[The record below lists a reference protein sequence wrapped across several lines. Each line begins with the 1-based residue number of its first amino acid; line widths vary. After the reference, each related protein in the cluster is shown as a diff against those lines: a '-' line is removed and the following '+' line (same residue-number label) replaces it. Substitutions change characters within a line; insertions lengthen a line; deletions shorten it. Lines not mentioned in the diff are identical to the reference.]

1 MRALPVIRATQ
12 LRRSRTD
19 AALPFPSGLRGE
31 RGIMPASKPC
41 RTA

>member
-1 MRALPVIRATQ
+1 MRALPAIRATQ
-12 LRRSRTD
+12 LRRFRTN

-31 RGIMPASKPC
+31 HGSMPVSKPS